1 MPAVGQTKQQVE
13 AVWGKPDRTRLNSDG
28 TRAYL
33 FVSDKWKFAAPFYGM
48 AARMHALV
56 IKFGPDSRLPRVS
69 STTRTGCHRFKEG
82 GSFPLN
88 RRGASIPFGLR
99 SNLILCMSKA

>member
-1 MPAVGQTKQQVE
+1 MRLSNATIIRRFELRWKMPAVGQTKQQVE

-56 IKFGPDSRLPRVS
+56 IKFGPDSRVTS
-69 STTRTGCHRFKEG
+69 CQ
-82 GSFPLN
+82 LN
-88 RRGASIPFGLR
+88 DQSMFSGDESLQ
-99 SNLILCMSKA
+99 